1 MSTPARFCPQCGTPA
16 AQYAMICS
24 NCGKSLS
31 EASSVPPT
39 QYASPPPGVPP
50 TQYASPPSTDPYGS
64 PAYGASAPSTDPY
77 GSPAYGASVPS
88 TDPYGSSAYGASST
102 PAANPYSSSP
112 YEVSSAPPPP
122 ASGGAPG
129 PRKGPPVIAIVGAV
143 VLLIVLLGGG
153 IFFFT
158 AGKKTTTS
166 TTTSA
171 ASTATAEASQALFF
185 DNFANNSKGWVTG
198 KSAGSSQ
205 TISNNMLT
213 LEDHQP
219 NDSIFDFLPTNA
231 PFSDFKLV
239 VTFTMEQGDKNDVV
253 GISLRSDS
261 SFNHEYHVQFD
272 GGQNFEIGKSY
283 LDSSGNVQG
292 KALSDYAPAA
302 ALKPV
307 GQPNTIT
314 VVMKGNTLVL
324 LINGSVVKTV
334 TDSDYATGQIALYV
348 IHGNTSSAV
357 KASFSSVAVYP
368 PPFQLPS

>member
-16 AQYAMICS
+16 ALYAMVCS
-24 NCGKSLS
+24 NCGRSLS

-39 QYASPPPGVPP
+39 QYASPSSGVPP
-50 TQYASPPSTDPYGS
+50 TQYASPPSTDPYS
-64 PAYGASAPSTDPY
+64 SSAYGASA
-77 GSPAYGASVPS
+77 PS

-102 PAANPYSSSP
+102 PVTNPYSSSP
-112 YEVSSAPPPP
+112 YEVSPAPPPP
-122 ASGGAPG
+122 SGAAPG

-143 VLLIVLLGGG
+143 VLLVVLLGGG

-166 TTTSA
+166 AATPQANTAA

-185 DNFANNSKGWVTG
+185 DNFANNSKGWTVG

-205 TISNNMLT
+205 TISNNMLI

-219 NDSIFDFLPTNA
+219 NDSIADLLPTNA

-253 GISLRSDS
+253 GISLRTDS
-261 SFNHEYHVQFD
+261 SFSKEYHVQFD
-272 GGQNFEIGKSY
+272 GGQNFDIGKSY
-283 LDSSGNVQG
+283 PDSSGNVQV
-292 KALSDYAPAA
+292 KELSGFAPAA
-302 ALKPV
+302 ALKPI
-307 GQPNTIT
+307 GQPNTVTI
-314 VVMKGNTLVL
+314 VMKGNTLVL
-324 LINGSVVKTV
+324 LINDSVVKTV
-334 TDSDYATGQIALYV
+334 TDSDYATGQLALYV
-348 IHGNTSSAV
+348 VHGNTSSGV